1 MDAVERLYDP
11 FRQGEHPEA
20 SPVGNG
26 QIGDA
31 NQPDHRPWDLA
42 AEEPAMNDGMGRWDH
57 APPLVDL
64 GDLPALEDFEDLPF
78 ENLPLFDDM
87 MPAQLP
93 VGDYERPGLD
103 FNFAPAP
110 FGFDDLI
117 FR

>member
-1 MDAVERLYDP
+1 MDAVDRLYDP

-42 AEEPAMNDGMGRWDH
+42 AEEPAMNGDVGRWDH

-64 GDLPALEDFEDLPF
+64 GDLPALEDFENIPRF
-78 ENLPLFDDM
+78 EDM
-87 MPAQLP
+87 VPAQLP
-93 VGDYERPGLD
+93 LGDYERAGLD

-110 FGFDDLI
+110 FGFDDLL